1 MSAAVCTG
9 CSGGLPAPCGSPS
22 SCVCHKPRRKGVLL
36 LNLGT
41 PDAPT
46 KPAVRRYLAEFLA
59 DPFVIK
65 LPGKTA
71 WATPALAKTIALFR
85 AKGSAE
91 NYARI
96 WTDRGSPL
104 KFYTEDQVA
113 ALGKMLGSDWQ
124 VFYAMRYASPNAA
137 QVLGEI
143 ETAGI
148 TDLVVVPMY
157 PQFGG
162 PTTGTALADLY
173 AQMAKQGLRLNVTV
187 RTTWYDDAGYIDAQ
201 AKLIAERAEAEG
213 LTPENCYLLHSTHS
227 MPASYI
233 ADGDP
238 YEGQVR
244 RSVELVNR
252 RLGWPTDRT
261 SLSFQSK
268 LGPVPWLGPQTD
280 ATLEDLADRGER
292 NVLVCPISFTADC
305 LETIDE
311 LGREYREL
319 FQEKTEG
326 EGKLHL
332 LPAPNAYEPFIHAV
346 AQIVRRGTVPVD
358 LSKPVE
364 PLMDFGPSA
373 DDLPAL
379 VGRLVMAGVSVAGRT
394 LPEGG
399 PAVSHVDE
407 ETLKRIKVPAHEA
420 LELLAAMNSID
431 GLSECFLWNTCCRF
445 EAFGLIDD
453 NADAGDVADALRSR
467 VARGEVDESAVTVL
481 RGAEAWHHLL
491 RTAAGLNS
499 TLPGDGSILEQLDA
513 ASRMAAHAATAGAG
527 VKCLVDG
534 AAKLIRQ
541 LRQTTDWGKYAADY
555 ASAAFGRHAKA
566 DGSKRFADASCVVV
580 GGSTTSRGM
589 LRLLVDDLDV
599 PQKNLTVIYRGK
611 GRERL
616 VKVLRKIIGHGKR
629 LRVDDYS
636 DPAVAAALADA
647 DFLFLGIDRRGPI
660 LHRRDVEQLRDFKRR
675 PLTVVD
681 FNSFGSTEGLADIL
695 GVKVLDADHLDDEVS
710 AHADRLAGDAKF
722 ALARRFAEAFLD
734 GEVSSLRG
742 TPKPT
747 VRRAK
752 ATVEKLGGRLEV
764 LEAIGK

>member
-1 MSAAVCTG
+1 MPAACTG
-9 CSGGLPAPCGSPS
+9 CSGGLPAPCGSPP

-46 KPAVRRYLAEFLA
+46 KAAVRRYLAEFLA

-65 LPGKTA
+65 LPGKAA

-85 AKGSAE
+85 AKGSAA

-96 WTDRGSPL
+96 WTERGSPL
-104 KFYTEDQVA
+104 KFHTEDQVA
-113 ALGKMLGSDWQ
+113 ALGKVLGSDWQ
-124 VFYAMRYASPNAA
+124 VFYAMRYANPNAA

-143 ETAGI
+143 ERAGI

-201 AKLIAERAEAEG
+201 ARMIAERAEAEG

-280 ATLEDLADRGER
+280 ATLEDLAERGER

-305 LETIDE
+305 LETVDE

-319 FQEKTEG
+319 FHEKTEG
-326 EGKLHL
+326 EGKIHL
-332 LPAPNAYEPFIHAV
+332 LPAPNAYGPFIHAV
-346 AQIVRRGTVPVD
+346 AQIVRRGPVPVD
-358 LSKPVE
+358 VSKPAE
-364 PLMDFGPSA
+364 PLMDFGPSG
-373 DDLPAL
+373 DDFATLI
-379 VGRLVMAGVSVAGRT
+379 GRLVMAGVSVAGRT

-399 PAVSHVDE
+399 PALSHVGEDA
-407 ETLKRIKVPAHEA
+407 LKRVKVPAGESVGLLKTLGDLEGVGEA
-420 LELLAAMNSID
+420 M
-431 GLSECFLWNTCCRF
+431 LWNTCCRF
-445 EAFGLIDD
+445 EAYALADD
-453 NADAGDVADALRSR
+453 ESDADQMAADLQRA
-467 VARGEVDESAVTVL
+467 VARGEVDESAVNLL

-499 TLPGDGSILEQLDA
+499 TLPGDGSILEQLDSA
-513 ASRMAAHAATAGAG
+513 ARMAAHAGVGGPGVKRLVAGATT
-527 VKCLVDG
+527 
-534 AAKLIRQ
+534 LIKQ
-541 LRQTTDWGKYAADY
+541 LRDTTEWGNYAADY
-555 ASAAFGRHAKA
+555 ATAAFGRHAKSA
-566 DGSKRFADASCVVV
+566 GKTFADASCVVI
-580 GGSTTSRGM
+580 GGSTTSRAM

-599 PQKNLTVIYRGK
+599 PQKNLTVIYRGE

-616 VKVLRKIIGHGKR
+616 VKVLRKIIGHGRR
-629 LRVDDYS
+629 LRVDDYG
-636 DPAVAAALADA
+636 DPAVAAALAEA

-660 LHRRDVEQLRDFKRR
+660 LQRRDVEQLRDFKRR

-681 FNSFGSTEGLADIL
+681 FNSFGSTEGLADIP
-695 GVKVLDADHLDDEVS
+695 GVRVLDADHLDDEVS
-710 AHADRLAGDAKF
+710 AHAARLAKDPKF

-752 ATVEKLGGRLEV
+752 AAAGKLGGRLEV
-764 LEAIGK
+764 LEAVGH